1 MYSNRKRTH
10 SENDRFKKNKHK
22 SNEELEELK
31 LKKPMQKSEYMAMA
45 FGVQPKE
52 LEYSKYI
59 LFMYP
64 GLKSLFFFNL
74 YIFRFRQLDD
84 KFVVDPES
92 QINSNKN
99 QIENEKDK
107 TKFGT
112 DERNDQDKFVDKDG
126 KKSVDN
132 QKDTTE
138 RTSSR
143 YDKLVFI

>member
-1 MYSNRKRTH
+1 MT
-10 SENDRFKKNKHK
+10 
-22 SNEELEELK
+22 
-31 LKKPMQKSEYMAMA
+31 
-45 FGVQPKE
+45 
-52 LEYSKYI
+52 
-59 LFMYP
+59 
-64 GLKSLFFFNL
+64 
-74 YIFRFRQLDD
+74 
-84 KFVVDPES
+84 DPES

-99 QIENEKDK
+99 QIESEKDK

-143 YDKLVFI
+143 YDKLVLYNFRFI